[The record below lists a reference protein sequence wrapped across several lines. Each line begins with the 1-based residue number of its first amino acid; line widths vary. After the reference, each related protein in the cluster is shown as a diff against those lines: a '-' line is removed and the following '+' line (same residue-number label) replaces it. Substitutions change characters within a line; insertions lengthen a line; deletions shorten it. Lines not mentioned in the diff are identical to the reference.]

1 MFNEQMNCI
10 QKHPDFI
17 SPLLRPLSHEPSR
30 NKGLTE
36 ISLQMQKGIWKIL
49 VKTVTIFLLVSDFYC
64 SFLMFSELSNA
75 ALLFVQL
82 TILVLSLTFSSL
94 FLGEQKNL
102 FKRPKGLKEEI
113 KARLFLATIPPAEN
127 TAALEMRK
135 QLIALL
141 DTMSV
146 LQL

>member
-1 MFNEQMNCI
+1 MNCI

-17 SPLLRPLSHEPSR
+17 SPLLRPLSHEPNR

-94 FLGEQKNL
+94 FLGEQKKS
-102 FKRPKGLKEEI
+102 F
-113 KARLFLATIPPAEN
+113 
-127 TAALEMRK
+127 
-135 QLIALL
+135 
-141 DTMSV
+141 
-146 LQL
+146 